1 MKVNGKVSIIITL
14 FRNIKGLGSM
24 RKLDEN
30 FFTYSLYLMIANHI
44 SKVFVELAV
53 GS

>member
-1 MKVNGKVSIIITL
+1 MKVNGKVNIITL
-14 FRNIKGLGSM
+14 FRNIKGLGLM

-44 SKVFVELAV
+44 LKVFVELAV